1 MKALTPLLLTLW
13 AAGLVAAQGKVKPD
27 ELEDLNAESS
37 RRHIYDIIQS
47 HENRK
52 YGGDHG
58 GHEYEEGE
66 VPQKQASR
74 KRYGYLPVNAEV
86 KAPVYYDAVP
96 KDNVYRENV
105 GAYAAKSA
113 PHQVIASP
121 VSYSHYSIVD
131 PKTKNHQ
138 YFTLEEPKHHYKRP
152 LLVNPKASYI
162 LEEDP
167 HYVDPGQKIV
177 VKPPPV
183 ISHAPHYQY
192 PAKDYSL
199 NDDHHFL
206 DKSHH
211 SSGHGHYGDNS
222 IHGESGHKSHKKHEV
237 SGHKA
242 HSSVGKHHDE
252 HNHHH
257 DRGHYERD
265 RGYHYEKA
273 YAYDRV
279 RAHHDIGSNKG
290 SHSDYKSHHSQEG
303 HKDLGNHGGHSYSYF
318 KKHGQSGEHGHQDK
332 NSLYKGGH
340 HGGGQGYH
348 DYELKYIS
356 PHHHA
361 YGK

>member
-1 MKALTPLLLTLW
+1 MKTVNM
-13 AAGLVAAQGKVKPD
+13 AAIMVATNTKKVKFP
-27 ELEDLNAESS
+27 
-37 RRHIYDIIQS
+37 R
-47 HENRK
+47 NRPVAK
-52 YGGDHG
+52 DM
-58 GHEYEEGE
+58 
-66 VPQKQASR
+66 VTF
-74 KRYGYLPVNAEV
+74 LPVNAEV
-86 KAPVYYDAVP
+86 KAPVYYDSVP

-138 YFTLEEPKHHYKRP
+138 YFTLEEPKPHYKRP

-167 HYVDPGQKIV
+167 HYVDPGHKIV

-199 NDDHHFL
+199 NNDHHFL

-222 IHGESGHKSHKKHEV
+222 IHGESGHKAHKKHEV

-252 HNHHH
+252 HIHHH

-290 SHSDYKSHHSQEG
+290 SHSDYKSQHSQEG
-303 HKDLGNHGGHSYSYF
+303 HTGLGKPRWATRTPTSRSMDSRVSMAIRTRTLCTKEAITAGVKDTTIM
-318 KKHGQSGEHGHQDK
+318 
-332 NSLYKGGH
+332 SLN
-340 HGGGQGYH
+340 
-348 DYELKYIS
+348 IS
-356 PHHHA
+356 RPITMLTENN
-361 YGK
+361 